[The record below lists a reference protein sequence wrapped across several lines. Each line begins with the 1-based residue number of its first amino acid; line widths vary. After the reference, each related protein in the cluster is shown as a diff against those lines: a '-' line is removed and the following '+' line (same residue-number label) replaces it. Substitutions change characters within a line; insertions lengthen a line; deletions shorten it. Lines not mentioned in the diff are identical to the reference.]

1 MNHAQMQLRQH
12 VASFMAELP
21 VPEATDGAAVER
33 EDGVVEFGKHW
44 RVRGDEEQG
53 LFASYADRDDVIE
66 FGLLERDGDTAINA
80 LHCTLVLEDGDGLFH
95 VASDANT
102 DLNYEVRVRPDATGR
117 LDDALRHFADVL
129 RASA

>member
-1 MNHAQMQLRQH
+1 MATTLNEQVRIRVVDYMAAAGLRLGKDGSHVVRQLVGTPESGVQ
-12 VASFMAELP
+12 ASLRM
-21 VPEATDGAAVER
+21 D
-33 EDGVVEFGKHW
+33 
-44 RVRGDEEQG
+44 
-53 LFASYADRDDVIE
+53 DDVIE

-80 LHCTLVLEDGDGLFH
+80 LHCTLVLEEGEGLFH